1 MSDRITMLSSFNEPD
16 TVEMMD
22 DDDSSSSSS
31 SSESDDDFKSANS
44 NTKKAEKK
52 GKLKKLNKNHSND
65 DDDDDDDD
73 EDEDDDDDLDSKTNK
88 ICTTITTTATT
99 TTTTTNSTTEI
110 AMHTEYS
117 EFKSVFT
124 DANSGIADENLLS
137 EEDEERRRFQIELEF
152 VQSLANPSYLNF
164 LAQRGYFRQQT
175 FLNYLKYLMYWKQPD
190 YVKYIMYPQC
200 LSLLELLQHE
210 QFLKEIVNAQCSKFI
225 DEQLLLIW
233 STYKK
238 KRDWIRIDPTK
249 IPDGIEKLFANEN
262 SKTTAPTSKTDSTTI
277 LTTTNILN
285 EDTFSAEAFLAN
297 EKF

>member
-1 MSDRITMLSSFNEPD
+1 MLSSFNEPD

-22 DDDSSSSSS
+22 DEDSSSSSS
-31 SSESDDDFKSANS
+31 NSDSDEDFKSANS
-44 NTKKAEKK
+44 NKTEEKK
-52 GKLKKLNKNHSND
+52 DKLKKLNKNSE
-65 DDDDDDDD
+65 DDDDDD
-73 EDEDDDDDLDSKTNK
+73 EDDDEDD
-88 ICTTITTTATT
+88 
-99 TTTTTNSTTEI
+99 EI
-110 AMHTEYS
+110 RSHQQQPPPAPLTSNNEMAMLTEYS
-117 EFKSVFT
+117 DFKSSIFNDPVT
-124 DANSGIADENLLS
+124 NPMLDDNTLS
-137 EEDEERRRFQIELEF
+137 DEDEERKRFQIELEF

-175 FLNYLKYLMYWKQPD
+175 FLNYLKYLMYWKEPD

-262 SKTTAPTSKTDSTTI
+262 SNTSTTNMNNLI
-277 LTTTNILN
+277 SNN

>member
-22 DDDSSSSSS
+22 DEDSSSSS
-31 SSESDDDFKSANS
+31 SSESDDDFKSANG
-44 NTKKAEKK
+44 NTKKEEKK
-52 GKLKKLNKNHSND
+52 GKLKKLNKHHSND

-73 EDEDDDDDLDSKTNK
+73 EDDDDDDLDSKTNK
-88 ICTTITTTATT
+88 ICTTITTTTIT
-99 TTTTTNSTTEI
+99 SNNEI
-110 AMHTEYS
+110 AMQTEYS
-117 EFKSVFT
+117 DFKSVFT
-124 DANSGIADENLLS
+124 EAPSGIADENLLS
-137 EEDEERRRFQIELEF
+137 EEDEERKRFQIELEF

-190 YVKYIMYPQC
+190 YVKFIMYPQC

-249 IPDGIEKLFANEN
+249 IPEGIEKLFANEN
-262 SKTTAPTSKTDSTTI
+262 STTDPTKTT
-277 LTTTNILN
+277 TTTTTTTNNNNNILN